1 VSDIAGIATSY
12 TQIKQQRVQ
21 EQAEL
26 AVLKKSMDI
35 AQQGALQLLE
45 GLTETSVATA
55 GANPSDNVGSMIDV
69 RA

>member
-1 VSDIAGIATSY
+1 MSDIAGIASSY

-26 AVLKKSMDI
+26 AVLKKSMDM

-45 GLTETSVATA
+45 GMTETSVATT
-55 GANPSDNVGSMIDV
+55 GATPSENVGSMVDV